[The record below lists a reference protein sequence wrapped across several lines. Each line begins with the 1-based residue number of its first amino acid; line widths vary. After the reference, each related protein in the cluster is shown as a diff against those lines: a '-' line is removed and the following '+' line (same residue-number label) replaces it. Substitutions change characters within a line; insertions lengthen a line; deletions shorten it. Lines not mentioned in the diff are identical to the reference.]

1 MTYKLFKFG
10 APWCGQCKVLSNRLE
25 SANLENCEITEINVD
40 EAEDELIDKFQ
51 IRNIPVTVLLD
62 ENDNLVQKWVGIFD
76 TNEIQG
82 FIKQETSAD
91 D

>member
-25 SANLENCEITEINVD
+25 SLNLDNCEVTEFDVD
-40 EAEDELIDKFQ
+40 EVDEDLLNKFQ

-62 ENDNLVQKWVGIFD
+62 EDENLIHKWVGVFD
-76 TNEIQG
+76 VNEIVA
-82 FIKQETSAD
+82 KTEEKTD

>member
-1 MTYKLFKFG
+1 MTYKLYKFG

-25 SANLENCEITEINVD
+25 SLNLDNCEVTEFDVD
-40 EAEDELIDKFQ
+40 EVDEDLLNKFQ

-62 ENDNLVQKWVGIFD
+62 EDENLIHKWVGVFD
-76 TNEIQG
+76 VNEIVA
-82 FIKQETSAD
+82 KTEEKTD

>member
-25 SANLENCEITEINVD
+25 SLNLDNCEVTEFDVD
-40 EAEDELIDKFQ
+40 EVDEDLLNKFQ

-62 ENDNLVQKWVGIFD
+62 EDENLIHKWVGVFD
-76 TNEIQG
+76 VNEIVAKTEEK
-82 FIKQETSAD
+82 ID

>member
-1 MTYKLFKFG
+1 MNYKLYKFG

-25 SANLENCEITEINVD
+25 SLNLDNCEVTEFDVD
-40 EAEDELIDKFQ
+40 EVDEDILNKFQ

-62 ENDNLVQKWVGIFD
+62 EDENLIHKWVGIFD
-76 TNEIQG
+76 VNEIVSK
-82 FIKQETSAD
+82 IEEKTD

>member
-1 MTYKLFKFG
+1 MTYKLYKFG

-25 SANLENCEITEINVD
+25 SLNLDKCEVTEFDVD
-40 EAEDELIDKFQ
+40 EVDEDLLNKFQ

-62 ENDNLVQKWVGIFD
+62 EDENLIHKWVGVFD
-76 TNEIQG
+76 VNEIVA
-82 FIKQETSAD
+82 KTEEKTD

>member
-1 MTYKLFKFG
+1 MMYKLFKFG

-25 SANLENCEITEINVD
+25 SLNLDNCEVTEFDVD
-40 EAEDELIDKFQ
+40 EVDEDLLNKFQ

-62 ENDNLVQKWVGIFD
+62 EDENLIHKWVGVFD
-76 TNEIQG
+76 VNEIVA
-82 FIKQETSAD
+82 KTEEKTD